1 MPGASVKLWSLAIAN
16 MFVLVSTEQSSLQRQ
31 ERWNIIILL
40 QVLTLLATVAASP
53 LPSQVSLQDP
63 VETPEISEA
72 EDLAVEAS
80 NVQAI
85 NSRVPAAI
93 RLAILSAANAEPA
106 AVIRSP
112 GYGKRSAESKDESEA
127 KLGLVDNVP
136 LEAVKVVIH
145 SSHGNIAQHYDGDT
159 EYQNAVLGSRFGRGK
174 RETDNFIPF
183 SEYDSRRVNTLKLE
197 QNDFLALPARLQSQ
211 SQEKKKRHF
220 SES

>member
-1 MPGASVKLWSLAIAN
+1 MGSQVVESVEIAN
-16 MFVLVSTEQSSLQRQ
+16 MFVL
-31 ERWNIIILL
+31 
-40 QVLTLLATVAASP
+40 VLTLLATVAASP

-112 GYGKRSAESKDESEA
+112 GYGKRSADSKDESEVA
-127 KLGLVDNVP
+127 QDDTESEDLT
-136 LEAVKVVIH
+136 LEASSLH

-159 EYQNAVLGSRFGRGK
+159 EYQNAV
-174 RETDNFIPF
+174 
-183 SEYDSRRVNTLKLE
+183 
-197 QNDFLALPARLQSQ
+197 
-211 SQEKKKRHF
+211 
-220 SES
+220 